1 MICMI
6 CIGNSII
13 LMILIGILS
22 LHCMLL
28 LVETSRKLENKS
40 FGEIGSTLFGTK
52 MYYLVLFSIALAQ
65 MGFCCAYYIFVAQSL
80 RELLII
86 FSNGRVVV
94 PEWVF
99 IIFQGV
105 IYIPLSWVRQL
116 KKFSTGIFFYQS
128 CFNC

>member
-1 MICMI
+1 MIF
-6 CIGNSII
+6 SII

-65 MGFCCAYYIFVAQSL
+65 MGFCCA
-80 RELLII
+80 
-86 FSNGRVVV
+86 
-94 PEWVF
+94 
-99 IIFQGV
+99 
-105 IYIPLSWVRQL
+105 
-116 KKFSTGIFFYQS
+116 
-128 CFNC
+128 